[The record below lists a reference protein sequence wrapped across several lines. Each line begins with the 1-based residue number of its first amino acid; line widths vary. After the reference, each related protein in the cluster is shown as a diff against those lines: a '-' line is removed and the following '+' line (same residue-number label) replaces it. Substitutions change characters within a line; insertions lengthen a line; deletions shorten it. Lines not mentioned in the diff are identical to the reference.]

1 MIYVLIVEDD
11 PMVADLNKRY
21 IEMSEGFSLVGIA
34 SGIEKAWEIIENE
47 KVDLILL
54 DIYMPGKSGIEL
66 LKRIRRKD
74 LAVDVMMISAASE
87 SDTISKVLRHGAVD
101 YLIKPFTFDR
111 FQHALQMYNKRMN
124 QTKQS
129 DVLNQQ
135 ELDHLMQNAS
145 VHIEKPSLPKG
156 LTRSTLQVVWKA
168 IKNRGDATFST
179 EDIANDTNI
188 SQVSIR
194 KYLKLLEDSEVLT
207 VNMVYGS
214 VGRPVFRYTCS
225 IRADELIEPFL

>member
-1 MIYVLIVEDD
+1 MIHVLIVEDD

-34 SGIEKAWEIIENE
+34 PGVEKAWDVIEAE
-47 KVDLILL
+47 KVDLVLL
-54 DIYMPGKSGIEL
+54 DIYMPGKNGIDL

-111 FQHALQMYNKRMN
+111 FQHALHMYRSRMSR
-124 QTKQS
+124 TSQS
-129 DVLNQQ
+129 EVLSQQ
-135 ELDHLMQNAS
+135 ELDKLMQNTS
-145 VHIEKPSLPKG
+145 THIEKPTLPKG
-156 LTRSTLQVVWKA
+156 LTRSTLHVVWKA
-168 IKNRGDATFST
+168 IQNRGDSAFST

-194 KYLKLLEDSEVLT
+194 KYLKLLEDSEVLL

-225 IRADELIEPFL
+225 SRCDELIEPYL